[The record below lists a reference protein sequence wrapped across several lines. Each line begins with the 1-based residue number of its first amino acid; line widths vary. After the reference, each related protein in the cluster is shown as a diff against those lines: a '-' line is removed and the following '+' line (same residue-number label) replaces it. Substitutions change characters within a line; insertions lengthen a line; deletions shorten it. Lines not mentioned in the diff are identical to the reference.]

1 MLDASSPTIK
11 RTLRL
16 SIIEG
21 AATQI
26 FLNWTTGSVLIGYML
41 LFNATP
47 TELGLVASVPLLAQ
61 FMSPLAAYLA
71 ERTGSRK
78 LLTIVLAFIGRSVW
92 VIAALIPQLGVP
104 ESLRASFI
112 VGLVMISSIFQA
124 AAGTL
129 WAAWMGDVVPE
140 KSRGRY
146 FGKRT
151 GIVGIIGML
160 ANLGAGYFLDVV
172 DAPLSFQVVLAV
184 SVVSA
189 LVGIAMYLG
198 HYHPPKPSGRLSL
211 KATFQEPFREVN
223 FRHFMLFAIYW
234 QFAVLTAAPFV
245 FPYFIEQLRMSFTQI
260 AIWSIIASSS
270 ALVTTTLWGRV
281 ADRYGNK
288 AVLAIGTFVAG
299 VGLPGNWILAGLTGN
314 LGFIWFS
321 AVCDAIAWGAIGPAI
336 FNLALASAPQQGRV
350 AFIAMYSLVS
360 GVAGFVGGL
369 LSGPLLTLFGNFE
382 VITPELSWTRY
393 HWLFVLSGVLR
404 ANAWIVLRRVKETNA
419 WRTRDV
425 LRALRFGTRSIGFPW
440 R

>member
-1 MLDASSPTIK
+1 MLDTSSPIIK

-16 SIIEG
+16 SIFEG

-41 LFNATP
+41 LFGATP

-78 LLTIVLAFIGRSVW
+78 LLTIVLALLGRSVW
-92 VIAALIPQLGVP
+92 VIAALIPQLGIP

-112 VGLVMISSIFQA
+112 VGLVMVSSIFQA

-129 WAAWMGDVVPE
+129 WADWMGDVVPQ
-140 KSRGRY
+140 KTRGRY

-172 DAPLSFQVVLAV
+172 SAPLSFQVVLAV

-189 LVGIAMYLG
+189 FIGIGLYVG
-198 HYHPPKPSGRLSL
+198 HYDPPRTGERLSF
-211 KATFQEPFREVN
+211 KATFEEPFKEIN
-223 FRHFMLFAIYW
+223 FRHFMFFAVYW

-245 FPYFIEQLRMSFTQI
+245 FPYFIDQLQMTFTQI

-288 AVLAIGTFVAG
+288 AVLAIGTFIAG
-299 VGLPGNWILAGLTGN
+299 IGLPGNWILAGLTGN
-314 LGFIWFS
+314 LWFIWLS
-321 AVCDAIAWGAIGPAI
+321 AVFDAIAWGAIGPAM
-336 FNLALASAPQQGRV
+336 FNLALASAPQRGRV
-350 AFIAMYSLVS
+350 AFIAMYSLVT
-360 GVAGFVGGL
+360 GIAGFVGGL
-369 LSGPLLTLFGNFE
+369 LSGPLLTLFGNY
-382 VITPELSWTRY
+382 ELLTAQISWTRY

-404 ANAWIVLRRVKETNA
+404 ANSWILLRRVKETNA

-425 LRALRFGTRSIGFPW
+425 LRAIRVGSRGIGFPW